1 MTTKTG
7 GDFFKAQAFT
17 QSLRTLLESLPSDDE
32 RQQVS
37 SQLDALIRFLTE
49 LREKVT
55 SIPSRDD
62 ATAARAALD
71 RLDAWFATAKANPVV
86 ATAFGV
92 KPRAVRGKPAPFS
105 AEDAE
110 RARAAVA
117 RFDTLPID
125 EVRTALNRMLPRE
138 LQSVASAMGIRTT
151 RRSTHDAL
159 AQQIATKITN
169 SRGYRSLREGSD
181 EQPPPADKANK

>member
-1 MTTKTG
+1 MPTKTDG
-7 GDFFKAQAFT
+7 GFFKAQAFT
-17 QSLRTLLESLPSDDE
+17 QSLRTLLASLPSDAE
-32 RQQVS
+32 KQQVS

-49 LREKVT
+49 LRERLT
-55 SIPSRDD
+55 SIPSQDD

-71 RLDAWFATAKANPVV
+71 RLDAWFASAKGNPVV
-86 ATAFGV
+86 AAAVGV
-92 KPRAVRGKPAPFS
+92 KPRAVRAKPAPFS
-105 AEDAE
+105 SDDAE
-110 RARAAVA
+110 RARAAIA

-125 EVRTALNRMLPRE
+125 ELRNALNGMLPRE

-169 SRGYRSLREGSD
+169 SRGYRSLRDGTD
-181 EQPPPADKANK
+181 EPPPAVDKERK